1 MINTIFGLNYFLGL
15 WKNIL
20 YSIHELTAPSKY
32 VEIQSSQYIAKL
44 IFKVFEYEMPQH
56 YFEPLLK
63 ELFHKLNLI
72 DGLIYNR
79 LDKEFLAYNIYVK
92 TLILSLENFIGSKY
106 ESDVCENIVYRYALS
121 DVLVNIQKLLDVNSS
136 LLKNYMKL
144 HLLFDCFTIWHRSD
158 LQCILKSIF
167 SCMNMPKNIQSYK
180 QINNLYI
187 QAIKY
192 AKNSNTQWSVDSTFE
207 RELII
212 GQVSVHMF
220 IKQLIFI
227 IEMYFNI

>member
-1 MINTIFGLNYFLGL
+1 MINTIFDLNYFLGL

-20 YSIHELTAPSKY
+20 FSIHELIVPAKY

-44 IFKVFEYEMPQH
+44 IFKVFEYKMPQH

-63 ELFHKLNLI
+63 ELFHKLNSI
-72 DGLIYNR
+72 DSLIYIR
-79 LDKEFLAYNIYVK
+79 REKEYFAYNVYMK

-106 ESDVCENIVYRYALS
+106 ESDVCENIVYKYALS
-121 DVLVNIQKLLDVNSS
+121 NVLVNIQKLLDVNST

-144 HLLFDCFTIWHRSD
+144 HLLFDYFTIWHHSD

-167 SCMNMPKNIQSYK
+167 SYMNVPKNIQSYK

-192 AKNSNTQWSVDSTFE
+192 ANNSNTQWAVDSTFE

-212 GQVSVHMF
+212 GQVSMHMF
-220 IKQLIFI
+220 IKRLIFI
-227 IEMYFNI
+227 M